1 MQELKTETPFKPMN
15 PNSPRDSKMAG
26 SLATLINTGDFVEG
40 DGDMSQFSPPADVIP
55 NANDQRRAQ
64 VAPRP
69 VPAVPNHPSATNE
82 AEEEGLP
89 LPPAALVGITPQ
101 PGANNKRDMPDRVFT
116 TGRLRAGKDDALTKL
131 GYTIHSFAEPL
142 YALQEMF
149 FGTKDKALPGARE
162 FLQTVGQWG
171 RGEINEQYRLT
182 PARATFIT
190 LIRSLAAAGQLPD
203 LKVDWAAF
211 GATRMLWVDGLL
223 ARVSELDGKIGVSNV
238 RFENEYERMTEAGW
252 THFHVMCSPA
262 TWAKRLAKAGLN
274 PKSPSLADM
283 SEKLAAGMDADA
295 YARIKMKPNGNK
307 MRVIW
312 NDDEVKS
319 PSKRFYT
326 LAELAA

>member
-1 MQELKTETPFKPMN
+1 MTELKSETPFKPLN
-15 PNSPRDSKMAG
+15 PNSPREARIAG
-26 SLATLINTGDFVEG
+26 GLADLINKSDIVEG
-40 DGDMSQFSPPADVIP
+40 DGDMSQFSPPSDVIP
-55 NANDQRRAQ
+55 TAAEQRRAI
-64 VAPRP
+64 PRP
-69 VPAVPNHPSATNE
+69 PVHPSSSNE
-82 AEEEGLP
+82 SEDEGLP
-89 LPPAALVGITPQ
+89 LPPATLQGIAPQ
-101 PGANNKRDMPDRVFT
+101 TGSNNKREMPSQVFT

-149 FGTKDKALPGARE
+149 FGTKDKSAPGARE

-190 LIRSLAAAGQLPD
+190 LIRSLAAANQLPD
-203 LKVDWAAF
+203 LKVNWAAF
-211 GATRMLWVDGLL
+211 GSTQMLWVDALL
-223 ARVSELDGKIGVSNV
+223 ARVAELPGRVAVSNV

-274 PKSPSLADM
+274 PKSPSLTDM
-283 SEKLAAGMDADA
+283 SEKLGANMDADV
-295 YARIKMKPNGNK
+295 YSKIKMKPAGNK

-312 NDDEVKS
+312 NDDEVKP
-319 PSKRFYT
+319 PSKRLYT
-326 LAELAA
+326 LSELAS